1 MPVQFIPP
9 IPNKFPKNEVF
20 LMSQMSKDDV
30 RERLGNIDQIR
41 DIILGTQLR
50 EYENRF
56 SKLESDISLL
66 QQQMRSHVEQLKSNF
81 SAELKA
87 GFEALDKKL
96 KSLNLTTQE
105 ETLDLRQQVDRL
117 NKKFSSSVQ
126 SLDETLDNQTNSI
139 RDEIF
144 QTKVHLQ
151 DDVTALR
158 DLILEEIDRRFSQLT
173 DTKVSKDDMAETL
186 FALGMRLKETE
197 FIPKLR
203 EAADEHN
210 DNYTAVPLLETT
222 KLSKVST
229 HSNSTAELHS

>member
-1 MPVQFIPP
+1 
-9 IPNKFPKNEVF
+9 
-20 LMSQMSKDDV
+20 MSQMSKDDA

-56 SKLESDISLL
+56 SKVESDISLL
-66 QQQMRSHVEQLKSNF
+66 QQQMRSHVDQLKSNF
-81 SAELKA
+81 SAELKS
-87 GFEALDKKL
+87 GFEAVEKKL

-117 NKKFSSSVQ
+117 NKKFSNSVQ
-126 SLDETLDNQTNSI
+126 SLDETLDSQTTSI

-144 QTKVHLQ
+144 QTKVQLQ
-151 DDVTALR
+151 DDVTTLR

-203 EAADEHN
+203 EAADERS
-210 DNYTAVPLLETT
+210 DKYTAAPLLGTT
-222 KLSKVST
+222 KLSKVLT
-229 HSNSTAELHS
+229 HLNGTAELH

>member
-1 MPVQFIPP
+1 
-9 IPNKFPKNEVF
+9 
-20 LMSQMSKDDV
+20 MSQISRDDV

-56 SKLESDISLL
+56 NKLESDISLL

-87 GFEALDKKL
+87 GFEAVEKKL

-126 SLDETLDNQTNSI
+126 SLDDTLDSQTTSI

-144 QTKVHLQ
+144 QTKVQLQ

-203 EAADEHN
+203 EAADEGSN
-210 DNYTAVPLLETT
+210 DYTSVPLLETAN
-222 KLSKVST
+222 LSKVLT

>member
-1 MPVQFIPP
+1 MNQI
-9 IPNKFPKNEVF
+9 
-20 LMSQMSKDDV
+20 SRDDV

-41 DIILGTQLR
+41 DIIFGTQLR
-50 EYENRF
+50 DYENRF

-66 QQQMRSHVEQLKSNF
+66 QQQTRSHVEQLKSNF

-87 GFEALDKKL
+87 GFEAVDKKL
-96 KSLNLTTQE
+96 KSLNITTQE

-117 NKKFSSSVQ
+117 NKKFSTSVQ
-126 SLDETLDNQTNSI
+126 SLDDTLDSQTTSI

-144 QTKVHLQ
+144 QTKAQLQ

-173 DTKVSKDDMAETL
+173 NTKVSKDDMAETL

-197 FIPKLR
+197 FIPQLR
-203 EAADEHN
+203 EAADERSN
-210 DNYTAVPLLETT
+210 DYTAVPLLETA
-222 KLSKVST
+222 KLSKVLT
-229 HSNSTAELHS
+229 QSNSTAELHS

>member
-1 MPVQFIPP
+1 
-9 IPNKFPKNEVF
+9 
-20 LMSQMSKDDV
+20 MSQMNKDDV

-56 SKLESDISLL
+56 NKLESDISLL
-66 QQQMRSHVEQLKSNF
+66 QQQMRSHVDQLKSNF
-81 SAELKA
+81 SAELKT
-87 GFEALDKKL
+87 GFEVVEKKL

-117 NKKFSSSVQ
+117 NKKFSNSVQ
-126 SLDETLDNQTNSI
+126 SLDDTLDSQTTAI

-144 QTKVHLQ
+144 HTKVQLQ

-203 EAADEHN
+203 EAADESSN
-210 DNYTAVPLLETT
+210 DYTPVPLLETAN
-222 KLSKVST
+222 LSKVLT

>member
-1 MPVQFIPP
+1 
-9 IPNKFPKNEVF
+9 
-20 LMSQMSKDDV
+20 MSRDDV

-66 QQQMRSHVEQLKSNF
+66 QQQTRLHVEQLKSNF
-81 SAELKA
+81 SAELKV
-87 GFEALDKKL
+87 GFESLDKKL
-96 KSLNLTTQE
+96 KSLNMATQE

-126 SLDETLDNQTNSI
+126 SLDETLDSQTTSI
-139 RDEIF
+139 RNEIF
-144 QTKVHLQ
+144 QNKVQLQ

-203 EAADEHN
+203 EAANERSDE
-210 DNYTAVPLLETT
+210 YTAVPLLETT
-222 KLSKVST
+222 KLSKVSV
-229 HSNSTAELHS
+229 NSL

>member
-1 MPVQFIPP
+1 
-9 IPNKFPKNEVF
+9 
-20 LMSQMSKDDV
+20 MSQMSRDDV

-66 QQQMRSHVEQLKSNF
+66 QQQMRSHIDQLKSNF

-117 NKKFSSSVQ
+117 NKNSLAAFS
-126 SLDETLDNQTNSI
+126 
-139 RDEIF
+139 
-144 QTKVHLQ
+144 
-151 DDVTALR
+151 
-158 DLILEEIDRRFSQLT
+158 
-173 DTKVSKDDMAETL
+173 
-186 FALGMRLKETE
+186 
-197 FIPKLR
+197 
-203 EAADEHN
+203 
-210 DNYTAVPLLETT
+210 LLM
-222 KLSKVST
+222 KP
-229 HSNSTAELHS
+229 

>member
-1 MPVQFIPP
+1 
-9 IPNKFPKNEVF
+9 
-20 LMSQMSKDDV
+20 MSQMSRDDV

-66 QQQMRSHVEQLKSNF
+66 QQQTRLHVEQLKSNF
-81 SAELKA
+81 SAELKV
-87 GFEALDKKL
+87 GFESLDKKL
-96 KSLNLTTQE
+96 KSLNMATQE

-126 SLDETLDNQTNSI
+126 SLDETLDSQTTSI
-139 RDEIF
+139 RNEIF
-144 QTKVHLQ
+144 QNKVQLQ

-203 EAADEHN
+203 EAANERSDE
-210 DNYTAVPLLETT
+210 YTAVPLLETT
-222 KLSKVST
+222 KLSKVSV
-229 HSNSTAELHS
+229 NSL

>member
-1 MPVQFIPP
+1 
-9 IPNKFPKNEVF
+9 
-20 LMSQMSKDDV
+20 MSQMSKDDA

-56 SKLESDISLL
+56 SKVESDISLL
-66 QQQMRSHVEQLKSNF
+66 QQQMRSHVDQLKSNF
-81 SAELKA
+81 SAELKS
-87 GFEALDKKL
+87 GFEAVEKKL

-117 NKKFSSSVQ
+117 NKKFSNSVQ
-126 SLDETLDNQTNSI
+126 SLDETLDSQTTSI

-144 QTKVHLQ
+144 QTKVQLQ
-151 DDVTALR
+151 DDVTTLR

-203 EAADEHN
+203 EAADERS
-210 DNYTAVPLLETT
+210 DKYTAAPLLGTT
-222 KLSKVST
+222 KLSKVLT
-229 HSNSTAELHS
+229 HLNGTAELHS

>member
-1 MPVQFIPP
+1 
-9 IPNKFPKNEVF
+9 
-20 LMSQMSKDDV
+20 MSQMSRDDV

-66 QQQMRSHVEQLKSNF
+66 QQQMRSHIDQLKSNF

-126 SLDETLDNQTNSI
+126 SLDETLDSQTTSI

-144 QTKVHLQ
+144 QTKVKLQ
-151 DDVTALR
+151 DDVTVLR

-203 EAADEHN
+203 EAADEIN
-210 DNYTAVPLLETT
+210 EDYTAVPLLETT
-222 KLSKVST
+222 KFSKVLT
-229 HSNSTAELHS
+229 HANSTAELHS

>member
-1 MPVQFIPP
+1 
-9 IPNKFPKNEVF
+9 
-20 LMSQMSKDDV
+20 MSQMSRDDV

-56 SKLESDISLL
+56 NKLESDISLL
-66 QQQMRSHVEQLKSNF
+66 QQQMRSHVDQLKSNF

-87 GFEALDKKL
+87 GFEAVEKKL

-117 NKKFSSSVQ
+117 NKKFSNSVQ
-126 SLDETLDNQTNSI
+126 SLDDTLDSQTTAI

-144 QTKVHLQ
+144 QTKVQLQ

-203 EAADEHN
+203 EAADEGSN
-210 DNYTAVPLLETT
+210 DYTSIPLLETAN
-222 KLSKVST
+222 LSKVLT
-229 HSNSTAELHS
+229 HSNNTAELHS

>member
-1 MPVQFIPP
+1 
-9 IPNKFPKNEVF
+9 
-20 LMSQMSKDDV
+20 MSQISRDDV

-56 SKLESDISLL
+56 NKQESDISLL
-66 QQQMRSHVEQLKSNF
+66 QQQMRSHVDQLKSNF

-87 GFEALDKKL
+87 GFEAVEKKL

-117 NKKFSSSVQ
+117 NKKFSNSVQ
-126 SLDETLDNQTNSI
+126 SLDDTLDSQTTSI

-144 QTKVHLQ
+144 QTKVQLQ

-203 EAADEHN
+203 EAADEGGN
-210 DNYTAVPLLETT
+210 DYTPVPLLETAN
-222 KLSKVST
+222 LSKVLT